1 MSFSK
6 SKRFSVYAFCVLFFS
21 LSLIIFCSNRVYA
34 SSDGH
39 LKVHYIDVGQA
50 DSILIELPN
59 NEVMLID
66 GGTYKMGKTVVDY
79 LKQHKVTKIDYL
91 VNTHPHGDH
100 VGGLIS
106 VVEDDELEIGN
117 IYMTK
122 AFDNAVP
129 RFIEFTEFLDSKRIE
144 PIETMAGDILLDETV
159 DGKKLKIKCV
169 GPCKLDTKEFN
180 NDSIVLKLEYGMT
193 SYLFMGDAEAEE
205 EQDILN
211 SGEDISCDVYKVGH
225 HGSNTSTTQ
234 KFLNAVKP
242 KSAVITA
249 DVSENSSGLPAET
262 ILTRLQKS
270 NADIYRTDLLG
281 TIVSTSD
288 GKSYSMNKN
297 PKSQIYIPA
306 GLIKIAKESYTYS
319 GEACTPKVKIT
330 IGGIELVN
338 GVDYVC
344 KYTENVNVG
353 TATVTC
359 TGKGHYYGVKT
370 KTFKIRRKSIAKAS
384 SFYADDVTYKGVK
397 LYPKVVIKDGN
408 RKLKQDKDYK
418 LSYTKSFYV
427 GEGIVTVRGIGN
439 YSGTKKVYFKIK
451 PQKTKILSKKSL
463 TNGRIMLQWKKIS
476 NADGYQI
483 LYSKDRKNFKT
494 LKYVKDSNVTSYIKK
509 LPRGSKYYFYIRAY
523 KTSGGKKIFSN
534 DSSIVG
540 MKHKQSISK
549 CKIGKVKNIKY
560 IGKPVKQKSIV
571 IKIGKKKLKEG
582 TDYTLR
588 YKNNINR
595 GKAVLIV
602 KGKGLYY
609 SFAEKKFKIV

>member
-6 SKRFSVYAFCVLFFS
+6 GKRFSAYAFCILFFS
-21 LSLIIFCSNRVYA
+21 LILIVFCSNRVYA
-34 SSDGH
+34 SDGD
-39 LKVHYIDVGQA
+39 LKVHYINVGQA

-59 NEVMLID
+59 KEFMLID
-66 GGTYKMGKTVVDY
+66 GGRYEMGETVVKY
-79 LKQHKVTKIDYL
+79 LKEHDIEKIDYL

-106 VVEDDELEIGN
+106 VVKDDELEIGN

-122 AFDNAVP
+122 AFDDAVP
-129 RFIEFTEFLDSKRIE
+129 SFIEFTELLDSKGIE
-144 PIETMAGDILLDETV
+144 PIETMAGHVFLDETV
-159 DGKKLKIKCV
+159 NGKKLKIKCV

-180 NDSIVLKLEYGMT
+180 NDSIVLKLEYGKT

-242 KSAVITA
+242 KAAVITA

-270 NADIYRTDLLG
+270 NVDIYRTDLLG

-288 GKSYSMNKN
+288 GINYSMNQS

-306 GLIKIAKESYTYS
+306 GLIKISKESYTYS

-370 KTFKIRRKSIAKAS
+370 KRFKIKRKSISKAS
-384 SFYADDVTYKGVK
+384 YFHAADVTYKGVK
-397 LYPKVVIKDGN
+397 LYPKVVIKDGR

-418 LSYTKSFYV
+418 LSYTKSFYI

-451 PQKTKILSKKSL
+451 PPKTKILSKKSL

-494 LKYVKDSNVTSYIKK
+494 LKYVKGSNVNSYIKK
-509 LPRGSKYYFYIRAY
+509 LPKGSKYYFYIRAY

-534 DSSIVG
+534 ASSIVG

-549 CKIGKVKNIKY
+549 CKIGKVKNLKY
-560 IGKPVKQKSIV
+560 SKKPVKQHSVVVKL
-571 IKIGKKKLKEG
+571 GKKKLKEG

-588 YKNNINR
+588 YRNNVNR

>member
-1 MSFSK
+1 MNFSK
-6 SKRFSVYAFCVLFFS
+6 GKRFSAYAFCVLFF
-21 LSLIIFCSNRVYA
+21 LLVIIVFSSSRVSA
-34 SSDGH
+34 SDGV

-50 DSILIELPN
+50 DSILIDLPN
-59 NEVMLID
+59 DEVMLID
-66 GGTYKMGKTVVDY
+66 GGTYNMGKTVVDY
-79 LKQHKVTKIDYL
+79 LNQHGVTKIDYL

-100 VGGLIS
+100 SGGLIS
-106 VVEDDELEIGN
+106 VVGCDEFEIEN

-122 AFDNAVP
+122 AFEAVP
-129 RFIEFTEFLDSKRIE
+129 RFIEFTELLDSKRIE
-144 PIETMAGDILLDETV
+144 SVETMAGDILLDETV
-159 DGKKLKIKCV
+159 DGKRLKIKCV
-169 GPCKLDTKEFN
+169 GPLRIDEDEFN
-180 NDSIVLKLEYGMT
+180 NDSIVLKLEYGKT
-193 SYLFMGDAEAEE
+193 SYLFMGDAEEEE

-225 HGSNTSTTQ
+225 HGSNTGTTQ

-249 DVSENSSGLPAET
+249 DVSENSSGLPAEA

-288 GKSYSMNKN
+288 GKDYYMNKK

-306 GLIKIAKESYTYS
+306 GLITISKESYTYS

-344 KYTENVNVG
+344 KYTENVDVG
-353 TATVTC
+353 TATITC

-370 KTFKIRRKSIAKAS
+370 KRFKIKRKPISKAS
-384 SFYADDVTYKGVK
+384 YFHADDVTYKGVK
-397 LYPKVVIKDGN
+397 LYPKVVVKDGA
-408 RKLKQDKDYK
+408 RKLKRNKDYMI
-418 LSYTKSFYV
+418 SYTKSFYV
-427 GEGIVTVRGIGN
+427 GEGIVTVKGIGN
-439 YSGTKKVYFKIK
+439 YSGTKKVYFNIK

-483 LYSKDRKNFKT
+483 LYSKDKKNFKT
-494 LKYVKDSNVTSYIKK
+494 LKYVKGGNVTTCIKK
-509 LPRGSKYYFYIRAY
+509 LPRGSKYYFYIRSY
-523 KTSGGKKIFSN
+523 KKSGGKKFFSN
-534 DSSIVG
+534 DSGIAG
-540 MKHKQSISK
+540 ITHKQSISK
-549 CKIGKVKNIKY
+549 CKIGRIKNLKY
-560 IGKPVKQKSIV
+560 SGKSVKQKSVV
-571 IKIGKKKLKEG
+571 IKLGKKRLKEG